1 MSARASIP
9 ILALVWGLAAV
20 AAQGADPWPPPEQ
33 RWRYESQGLSSPVPY
48 PSVAAIEGILMG
60 EGLDLLRLDTEGRE
74 VWRTQLIGLEKV
86 AGQVEWARERVR
98 TPVVVDL
105 DGEGDP
111 EIVVQ
116 ASYGEVF
123 ALDGGGQLLWR
134 WPGFGPIDFRMFP
147 TSGDVDGDGRPEIVV
162 TSKAGWVGCLDRQ
175 GRVLWQYNAR
185 WGLASA
191 PVAADLDGDGR
202 DDVVY
207 GSDSRILALSGSGRL
222 LWQADLSAHE
232 AVFSRNRPMV
242 MDGDGDGRT
251 EVYFLDCVRNFVV
264 RLDGPTGAVEWVEP
278 QPSYFG
284 YLGLIAADL
293 EGDGVHDL
301 IVTGKSTL
309 VARMSISDGE
319 TLWGTQLGGRGIFF
333 PPAVADLNGDGV
345 QEVVVGVRG
354 HSPDERRT
362 GLYVVDPSTGEIL
375 SAVAQE
381 DGGIHAPLV
390 ADLDRDGRLEVVSG
404 ERHLTAWEFPF
415 EGGAIAAGHMW
426 GGDELPVARQPS
438 GARPP
443 GEEGM
448 LVGSI
453 PPPHYGYNV
462 LDLDAPGAGPG
473 DYAEVSVF
481 GPSWERWSRLHTLR
495 AGGPPALRYPV
506 RQPGTHEV
514 EVRLLD
520 GTGRVK
526 SWQRRTVEAKDL
538 LGPVIRQVES
548 AAGQARKV
556 AGALADGHSRA
567 ARFALHQAAGIQGD
581 LEVLKAR
588 ARGLESFTW
597 REHEALA
604 DQVRLLL
611 KATRRTAGLTALTGR
626 QAAERENT
634 DLAVWEDPN
643 PWDLVNPLDELPA
656 DLGSPVVEVWGYG
669 NEIESRAVHVLNTSP
684 AGLVVRLEPGS
695 IAAADTSVEVEL
707 EADEVVRL
715 SQVVSLQSKHA
726 YRVLGTETDERVPEL
741 LPELGPEKLLEV
753 APGEVEDL
761 WLEVSTYGLASGE
774 YTLRWPLTTL
784 EPAPYRDTLTVR
796 LRVSEVALPE
806 HRWER
811 PYVFHPWVYPLHQGP
826 ERMRRLAVHL
836 KRSGVNAAVLNLPYA
851 YVDTSGTRLIKP
863 LDWSAF
869 DRMWETVGP
878 LKHLL
883 FQNYHI
889 YWPEGVKP
897 DEEQWLAGFR
907 TYADAVFPRLDSL
920 GISADRWSVYPQDEP
935 GLTGEGSV
943 QTFIDRA
950 RRLVDSDPRWR
961 IYNNYAGTT
970 TAEQVERMAEVTH
983 VWQPAMK
990 VLKRLFE
997 QAMPVMRG
1005 REGNPVW
1012 WFVAEGN
1019 GLVLNPLG
1027 FYRGSGW
1034 ETFRLGLEGWGFWSL
1049 RHGPPLWRTRPEE
1062 EPDYVTIGDDGVY
1075 FTSNRRWQAVRDGTE
1090 DFTAFTMLAERA
1102 AETGDP
1108 EAGALLE
1115 ELRPSSTFLLY
1126 RDSPDWQR
1134 VQEIC
1139 LAVERTLVRLQP

>member
-1 MSARASIP
+1 MSRAAV
-9 ILALVWGLAAV
+9 LALALICGLAA
-20 AAQGADPWPPPEQ
+20 APARAGDPWPAPEQ
-33 RWRYESQGLSSPVPY
+33 QWRYESSGLSTPIPY
-48 PSVAAIEGILMG
+48 PSVPRIEGILVG
-60 EGLDLLRLDTEGRE
+60 EGTDLVRLDTKGRE
-74 VWRTQLIGLEKV
+74 VWRTQLIGLAKV

-105 DGEGDP
+105 DGEGAP

-123 ALDGGGQLLWR
+123 ALDGGGQVLWR

-147 TSGDVDGDGRPEIVV
+147 TAGDVDGDGRPEIVV

-175 GRVLWQYNAR
+175 GRVLWQFSAG
-185 WGLASA
+185 WELASA

-202 DDVVY
+202 EEVVY
-207 GSDSRILALSGSGRL
+207 GSDSRVLALTGSGRL

-232 AVFSRNRPMV
+232 AVFSRNRPLV

-251 EVYFLDCVRNFVV
+251 EVYFLDCVRNLVV
-264 RLDGPTGAVEWVEP
+264 RLDGPTGAVAWVEP
-278 QPSYFG
+278 QPSYYG
-284 YLGLIAADL
+284 YLGLIAGDL
-293 EGDGVHDL
+293 EGDGLNDL

-309 VARMSISDGE
+309 VARMSLSGE

-333 PPAVADLNGDGV
+333 PPAVADLDGDGV

-362 GLYVVDPSTGEIL
+362 GLYVVDPAGEIL
-375 SAVAQE
+375 AAVAQE
-381 DGGIHAPLV
+381 DGGIHAPMV
-390 ADLDRDGRLEVVSG
+390 ADLDGDGRLEVVSG

-426 GGDELPVARQPS
+426 GGDDLPP
-438 GARPP
+438 ARPAP
-443 GEEGM
+443 AEARPAGEEGV
-448 LVGSI
+448 LVSSF
-453 PPPHYGYNV
+453 PPPHYGYNL
-462 LDLDAPGAGPG
+462 LDLDAAGTGPG
-473 DYAEVSVF
+473 DHAEVSVIS
-481 GPSWERWSRLHTLR
+481 PSGVRWSRVHTLR
-495 AGGPPALRYPV
+495 VGDSPALRYPV
-506 RQPGTHEV
+506 RQIGRYQV

-520 GTGRVK
+520 EAGVVK
-526 SWQRRTVEAKDL
+526 RRQARAVEVKEDL

-548 AAGQARKV
+548 AVGQARKV
-556 AGALADGHSRA
+556 AAALAGGHPRA
-567 ARFALHQAAGIQGD
+567 ARFVLHLAAGLQGD
-581 LEVLKAR
+581 LAVLKTR
-588 ARGLESFTW
+588 AKGVESFTW

-611 KATRRTAGLTALTGR
+611 KATRRTAGLTALGGR
-626 QAAERENT
+626 QAAERSNT

-669 NEIESRAVHVLNTSP
+669 NEVESRAVHVLNTSP

-695 IAAADTSVEVEL
+695 IAAADTSVELAL
-707 EADEVVRL
+707 EADEVVRF
-715 SQVVSLQSKHA
+715 SQVVSLASKHA

-741 LPELGPEKLLEV
+741 LPELGPEKLLSV

-774 YTLRWPLTTL
+774 YTLKWPLTTL

-806 HRWER
+806 HAWER
-811 PYVFHPWVYPLHQGP
+811 PYVFHPWTYPLHQGP

-836 KRSGVNAAVLNLPYA
+836 KRSGVNAAVLNLPYIH
-851 YVDTSGTRLIKP
+851 VDSTGTRLIKP
-863 LDWSAF
+863 VDWSTF

-889 YWPEGVKP
+889 SWPKGMKP
-897 DEEQWLAGFR
+897 TEDQWLAAYG

-920 GISADRWSVYPQDEP
+920 GIGADRWSVYPQDEP

-943 QTFIDRA
+943 QTYIDKA
-950 RRLVDSDPRWR
+950 RRFVDSDPRWR
-961 IYNNYAGTT
+961 VYSNYAGTT

-990 VLKRLFE
+990 VLKRLFDE
-997 QAMPVMRG
+997 AMPAMRK
-1005 REGNPVW
+1005 REGSPVW

-1019 GLVLNPLG
+1019 AIVLDPLG

-1034 ETFRLGLEGWGFWSL
+1034 ETFRLGVEGWGFWSL
-1049 RHGPPLWRTRPEE
+1049 RMGSTLWRTRPEE
-1062 EPDYVTIGDDGVY
+1062 EPEYVTIGDDGVH

-1102 AETGDP
+1102 AATGDP
-1108 EAGALLE
+1108 EAEALLE
-1115 ELRPSSTFLLY
+1115 ELRSSSTFLLY
-1126 RDSPDWQR
+1126 RESPDWGR
-1134 VQEIC
+1134 VREIC
-1139 LAVERTLVRLQP
+1139 RAVEGILVRLQQ